1 MADAANQAMTE
12 PGLRDRPPAKAASR
26 RLLGA
31 AGLIAAF
38 VLAVGVNVLADRFLG
53 DVRIDLTEQRLYTLS
68 EGTKAVL
75 RGLEEPITLRLYYS
89 QRLGR
94 EIPLYAAFA
103 TRVRELL
110 REYAE
115 LANGKIRLEFYEPE
129 PFSEVEDRAL
139 AFGLQGVPVDQSGE
153 QVYFGLAGTNTLDDE
168 RVIAFFQ
175 PERERFLEAD
185 LTRLV
190 YELSNPRRPVV
201 GVMTGLPLN
210 GEMRGFGGRPT
221 PPWVVMTQMR
231 QFLEVKEVP
240 LDAAEI
246 EPDISVLMVA
256 HPQNLSLRTQYAIDQ
271 FVMRGG
277 RLLVLVDPHSEA
289 QAFRPDPRGRPI
301 GDTSS
306 DLPRLFEAWGIGY
319 DKDKVAA
326 DLRGAFR
333 VRANPQDRV
342 QAVDYVAWFVAS
354 GPGQI
359 ARGDIVTGELNQ
371 VAFGSPGFLTR
382 RDGAAIEFVPIVTTS
397 VEAAPIPAEKVRS
410 DPNPA
415 AILAEFRPA
424 GEPLTLAARIRGRLA
439 SAFPDGPPPPAEGEA
454 APERTRPH
462 LAHSEGNANLLVIAD
477 SDVLEDRFWVRVQD
491 FFGQQVAQPT
501 ADNGALI
508 VNALD
513 NLAGSDALIGL
524 RSRGESRRP
533 FERVEAIRR
542 RAEAEY
548 RATEQALTRK
558 LEETERRLRELRQGG
573 ATAAERSRAEAVLTA
588 EQRAAIEDARR
599 VILETRQELRAV
611 QRDLRREIEA
621 LERTVKLAAIVAV
634 PLVVAVAAMLLG
646 LWRIR
651 RRARRAE
658 EPTAGDATGAP
669 A

>member
-1 MADAANQAMTE
+1 MSDAAHHAT
-12 PGLRDRPPAKAASR
+12 LDAAVTRKPPAKAPPR

-31 AGLIAAF
+31 AGILAAL
-38 VLAVGVNVLADRFLG
+38 VLAVAVNVLADRFLATA
-53 DVRIDLTEQRLYTLS
+53 RIDLTEERLYTLS
-68 EGTKAVL
+68 EGTKTVL
-75 RGLEEPITLRLYYS
+75 RSLEEPITLRLYYS

-94 EIPLYAAFA
+94 EIPLYAGLA

-115 LANGKIRLEFYEPE
+115 LSNGKIRLEFYEPE

-139 AFGLQGVPVDQSGE
+139 AYGLQGVPVDRSGE
-153 QVYFGLAGTNTLDDE
+153 QVYFGLAGSNTLDDE
-168 RVIAFFQ
+168 RTIPFFQ
-175 PERERFLEAD
+175 LERERFLEAD

-190 YELSNPRRPVV
+190 YELSNPRRPVI
-201 GVMTGLPLN
+201 GVMTGLPVN
-210 GEMRGFGGRPT
+210 GEMRGLGGRPS

-231 QFLEVKEVP
+231 QFLEVREVP

-246 EPDISVLMVA
+246 DPGISVLMVA
-256 HPQNLSLRTQYAIDQ
+256 HPQNLSLRAQYAIDQ

-277 RLLVLVDPHSEA
+277 RLLLLVDPHSEA
-289 QAFRPDPRGRPI
+289 QAFRPDPRGRPQT
-301 GDTSS
+301 DTAS
-306 DLPRLFEAWGIGY
+306 DLPRLLEAWGIGF

-333 VRANPQDRV
+333 VRANPQDRL

-382 RDGAAIEFVPIVTTS
+382 REGAAIEFLPLITTS
-397 VEAAPIPAEKVRS
+397 AEAAAIPAEKVRN

-415 AILAEFRPA
+415 AILAEFRPGGQA
-424 GEPLTLAARIRGRLA
+424 LTLAARIRGTLP
-439 SAFPDGPPPPAEGEA
+439 SAFPDGPPPPAEGEE
-454 APERTRPH
+454 APTRTRPH
-462 LAHSEGNANLLVIAD
+462 LARSEGTANLVVIAD

-533 FERVEAIRR
+533 FELVESMRR
-542 RAEAEY
+542 QAEANY

-588 EQRAAIEDARR
+588 EQRAAIEEARR

-611 QRDLRREIEA
+611 QRDLRRDIEA

-634 PLVVAVAAMLLG
+634 PVVVAIVAILLG

-658 EPTAGDATGAP
+658 EPLEAP

>member
-1 MADAANQAMTE
+1 MSDAADPAMTPPAVRE
-12 PGLRDRPPAKAASR
+12 RPPAKAPPR

-31 AGLIAAF
+31 AGLIAAL
-38 VLAVGVNVLADRFLG
+38 VLAVAANVLADRFLATA
-53 DVRIDLTEQRLYTLS
+53 RIDLTEQRLYTLS
-68 EGTKAVL
+68 DGTKAVL

-94 EIPLYAAFA
+94 EIPVYAGFA

-110 REYAE
+110 REYAD

-153 QVYFGLAGTNTLDDE
+153 QVYFGLAGSNTLDDE

-185 LTRLV
+185 LTRLI

-201 GVMTGLPLN
+201 GVMTGLPVN
-210 GEMRGFGGRPT
+210 GEMRGMGGRPT

-231 QFLEVKEVP
+231 QFLQVKEVP

-246 EPDISVLMVA
+246 EADVSVLMVA
-256 HPQNLSLRTQYAIDQ
+256 HPQNLSLRAQYAIDQ

-277 RLLVLVDPHSEA
+277 RLLLLVDPHSEA
-289 QAFRPDPRGRPI
+289 QAFRPDPRGRPQA
-301 GDTSS
+301 DTAS
-306 DLPRLFEAWGIGY
+306 DLPRLLEAWGIGY
-319 DKDKVAA
+319 DKEKVAA

-342 QAVDYVAWFVAS
+342 QAVDYVAWFAAS
-354 GPGQI
+354 GPSQI

-371 VAFGSPGFLTR
+371 VAFGSPGFLTKR
-382 RDGAAIEFVPIVTTS
+382 EGAAIEFLPLVTTS
-397 VEAAPIPAEKVRS
+397 TESAPIPAEKVRN
-410 DPNPA
+410 DPNPS

-424 GEPLTLAARIRGRLA
+424 GEPLTLAARIRGQLA
-439 SAFPDGPPPPAEGEA
+439 SAFPDGPPAPAEGEA
-454 APERTRPH
+454 PAERTRPH
-462 LAHSEGNANLLVIAD
+462 LARSEGNANLVVIAD

-533 FERVEAIRR
+533 FELVEAMRR
-542 RAEAEY
+542 RAEADY

-573 ATAAERSRAEAVLTA
+573 ATAAERGRAEAVLTA

-599 VILETRQELRAV
+599 VILETRQELRGV

-634 PLVVAVAAMLLG
+634 PVVVAIVAILLG

-658 EPTAGDATGAP
+658 EPTGGATGAP